1 MIRPV
6 VGESSLEESRLRRP
20 ARADLAMDVLQYGMA
35 VIAIVV
41 VTLLA
46 VVR

>member
-1 MIRPV
+1 MLRSASEGAPAESVRPP
-6 VGESSLEESRLRRP
+6 SLD
-20 ARADLAMDVLQYGMA
+20 RADRAMDVLQYGMA

-46 VVR
+46 TVR

>member
-1 MIRPV
+1 MIRPI
-6 VGESSLEESRLRRP
+6 GGDASMEEPRRRRA

-35 VIAIVV
+35 IVAIVV

-46 VVR
+46 GVH